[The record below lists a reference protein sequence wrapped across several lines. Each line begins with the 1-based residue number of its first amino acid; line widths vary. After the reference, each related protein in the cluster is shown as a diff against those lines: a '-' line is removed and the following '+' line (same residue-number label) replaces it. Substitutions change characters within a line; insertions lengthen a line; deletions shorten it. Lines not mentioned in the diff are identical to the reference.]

1 MINLK
6 RYILTLIHTIK
17 LVVGIGIYNFTKK
30 TPEYAY
36 QSMIFLFCRSKGR
49 SNDLLSWM
57 IKTKNG
63 KYNFASSDR
72 ILGSLSITHRKK
84 INTAL
89 LEHGYYIFDSR
100 LPDDICD
107 RLLDYS
113 LTQPCYMRCMDDGSF
128 SAPIR
133 TAYHRDNPQAVR
145 YDFETQDLLKNED
158 IQSIMAD
165 EGFATVAQD
174 YLGSKPIIDIVT
186 MWWHTRFSD
195 KPDMAAAQYFHFDMD
210 RPKWLKFFIYLTDV
224 DTDNGPHTFV
234 AGTHKAGAIPAKLL
248 NKGYARL
255 NDSEVHD
262 EFDNS
267 QFIEFNAPRG
277 TIIAEDT
284 RGLHK
289 GKHVENGDRLIF
301 QIEYCNSLFGG
312 AYQKTTCDAPKTTK
326 LNEMFKKYKA
336 IYKLYL

>member
-1 MINLK
+1 MNLK
-6 RYILTLIHTIK
+6 KYVLTLLHFIR
-17 LVVGIGIYNFTKK
+17 LLVGIGIYKVCK
-30 TPEYAY
+30 RTPEYAY
-36 QSMIFLFCRSKGR
+36 QSMIFLFCRSRGR
-49 SNDLLSWM
+49 FNDLLSWL
-57 IKTKNG
+57 IKAKNG
-63 KYNFASSDR
+63 TYRFNPSGSMLGDLNAS
-72 ILGSLSITHRKK
+72 HREK
-84 INTAL
+84 INASL
-89 LEHGYYIFDSR
+89 LEHGYYIFDSK
-100 LPDDICD
+100 LPAEVCD
-107 RLLDYS
+107 RLLNYA
-113 LTQPCYMRCMDDGSF
+113 LKHPCNMRCMDDGSF

-133 TAYHRDNPQAVR
+133 TTYDRDNPQAVR
-145 YDFETQDLLKNED
+145 YDFDVKDLLLND
-158 IQSIMAD
+158 DVQSIISD

-224 DTDNGPHTFV
+224 DTTNGPHTFV
-234 AGTHKAGAIPAKLL
+234 AGTHKTGAIPLKLL

-255 NDSEVHD
+255 NDSEVHA
-262 EFDNS
+262 EFDNT